1 MNMLKVDIIEHG
13 TVVDHIQAGMG
24 KKVLDILGID
34 EKSGN
39 RVALVMNVPSTKMG
53 KKDIVKVEGIL
64 ISKEK
69 TDAIALVSPRAS
81 VNLIKGGKVVE
92 KKQAELPAELQVI
105 GKCPNPNCI
114 TTQEKTKTKF
124 HLEWQKYRC
133 CYCERMFKPGELV

>member
-1 MNMLKVDIIEHG
+1 MLKVDIIEHG
-13 TVVDHIQAGMG
+13 TVVDHVQAGMG

-39 RVALVMNVPSTKMG
+39 RVALVMNVTSQKMG

-69 TDAIALVSPRAS
+69 TDAIALISPRAT
-81 VNLIKGGKVVE
+81 VNLIKDGKVVE
-92 KKQAELPAELQVI
+92 KMQAELPESLHGT

-114 TTQEKTKTKF
+114 SMQEKAPGKF
-124 HLEWQKYRC
+124 HLEGQKYRC
-133 CYCERMFKPGELV
+133 EYCERVFKPAELL